1 MIHVTL
7 VWSPAA
13 RTVAEAALV
22 LEDGACVA
30 DALRACRDAAGWV
43 GNIAD
48 AGDAVQPGI
57 WGRAVAWSAALE
69 EGDRIELCRPL
80 KVDPKVARRE
90 RFARQGTR
98 GTGLFARQR
107 RGGKAGY

>member
-7 VWSPAA
+7 AWSPGP
-13 RTVAEAALV
+13 REV
-22 LEDGACVA
+22 LEHALDLPEGARITDALAACA
-30 DALRACRDAAGWV
+30 DARAWV
-43 GNIAD
+43 HAL
-48 AGDAVQPGI
+48 GDAVQPGI
-57 WGRAVAWSAALE
+57 WGRAAGWSAGLE

-107 RGGKAGY
+107 SGGKAGY